1 MTTPQTLVTVAIGSV
16 LVLGCQARATDVEKA
31 RSALLEADI
40 AFAEAT
46 AERGADGWVSYF
58 AEEGVM
64 FRPGGAVV
72 GRDSIRAMVTAW
84 FANDAFALTW
94 EPTHADVSR
103 GGDLGFT
110 YGRYRSMGKDREGN
124 EVAGTG
130 SYVTIWRKQED
141 GKWMVALDIGNPD
154 GR

>member
-1 MTTPQTLVTVAIGSV
+1 MTTLGPLVTAAIGSV
-16 LVLGCQARATDVEKA
+16 LVLGCQARTMDVERE

-84 FANDAFALTW
+84 FADDAFALTW
-94 EPTHADVSR
+94 EPTHAEVSTS
-103 GGDLGFT
+103 GDLGFT
-110 YGRYRSMGKDREGN
+110 YGRYRSTGSDSEGN
-124 EVAGTG
+124 EVIGMG
-130 SYVTIWRKQED
+130 SYVTIWRKQD
-141 GKWMVALDIGNPD
+141 GRWLVALDIGNPD
-154 GR
+154 GS